1 MLLITHNTN
10 KLIPKNIMSSIWN
23 NFVRT
28 VDRIGAILGIRREN
42 PDTNPSSGIDITN
55 SGAQQIK
62 FPAKLDDW
70 QDAQGWERYWNLR
83 AKYPAEFAGADV
95 YIQTFNP
102 AEVEMIMN
110 HVHEQMCPTIS
121 GNYIQIISDIDL
133 FKKIAEIRQTLEAG
147 QSPILLEYVKLD
159 YVLESMP
166 SQCKYSFKF
175 VGADTIYKY

>member
-1 MLLITHNTN
+1 
-10 KLIPKNIMSSIWN
+10 MSSIWN

-28 VDRIGAILGIRREN
+28 VDRIGAMLGIRREN
-42 PDTNPSSGIDITN
+42 SNTTNPNTTSGINITN
-55 SGAQQIK
+55 SGAQQIE
-62 FPAKLDDW
+62 FPAKPDAW
-70 QDAQGWERYWNLR
+70 HDAQGWERYWNLR
-83 AKYPAEFAGADV
+83 AKYPDEFAEADV

-102 AEVEMIMN
+102 AEVEMIIK

-121 GNYIQIISDIDL
+121 GNYIKIISDIDL

-147 QSPILLEYVKLD
+147 QLPPILLEYVKLD

-166 SQCKYSFKF
+166 SQCHYSFKF